1 MENAYYFS
9 QGRLVPNNTYS
20 KFVDSNNARYIKN
33 ANGDKDNDI
42 EMGGTN
48 NTANTRDT
56 KDTRNS
62 RDTRDTNDT
71 KDIWY
76 NLSIFRPRKFQIFSA
91 SILRYR

>member
-20 KFVDSNNARYIKN
+20 KFVDANNARYIKN
-33 ANGDKDNDI
+33 ANGNGDKDNDI

-56 KDTRNS
+56 KDTAG
-62 RDTRDTNDT
+62 
-71 KDIWY
+71 IWY

>member
-9 QGRLVPNNTYS
+9 QGRLVPNNNDTYN
-20 KFVDSNNARYIKN
+20 KFVDANNARYIKN
-33 ANGDKDNDI
+33 EDNDI

-48 NTANTRDT
+48 NTANT
-56 KDTRNS
+56 K
-62 RDTRDTNDT
+62 DT

-76 NLSIFRPRKFQIFSA
+76 NLSLFRPRKFQIFSA

>member
-9 QGRLVPNNTYS
+9 QGRLVPNNNDTYN
-20 KFVDSNNARYIKN
+20 KFVDANNARYIKN
-33 ANGDKDNDI
+33 EDNDI

-48 NTANTRDT
+48 NTANTKDT
-56 KDTRNS
+56 KNTQG
-62 RDTRDTNDT
+62 
-71 KDIWY
+71 IWY